1 MSSPPTNG
9 RAPASRGK
17 SAMSEDHVIGD
28 GGNVTVYERP
38 DGTRYALDKRGQG
51 SEWDADARVFG
62 TARFDSREVATG
74 RWQGSQ
80 SVSDTASGVAPVVP
94 VGRARRRGSR
104 FRTG

>member
-1 MSSPPTNG
+1 
-9 RAPASRGK
+9 
-17 SAMSEDHVIGD
+17 MSEDTIIGD

-38 DGTRYALDKRGQG
+38 DGSRYSLDKRGQG

-62 TARFDSREVATG
+62 TARFDSREFATG
-74 RWQGSQ
+74 RWKGSQ
-80 SVSDTASGVAPVVP
+80 SISDAGDDAPPVVP